1 MRLTFVGPGF
11 AGLVLAASLAHAAP
25 AGNTSNTTNT
35 QPNTANSAR
44 AGGGNTTTPAA
55 ADALAPMLKMLEIGN
70 PLPRLPDCA
79 DSRTPDGREVT
90 AFCVELRGD
99 GVMRQVGVP
108 RDKRPAFM
116 DGPHALALVDRNAL
130 VGLIVPTDGVR
141 SEQAALQALNARY
154 GQPFRQE
161 QVSLQDKA
169 GKAVNTVHAGWMDKP
184 LTVELY
190 AIPDDPNTGTIELL
204 LPRARALMAEQ
215 DAAVEKQL
223 NPQAASAPKAAPG
236 AKAAPTPKEPPK
248 KGPPGSW

>member
-1 MRLTFVGPGF
+1 M
-11 AGLVLAASLAHAAP
+11 LAASLAHAAP
-25 AGNTSNTTNT
+25 ASNTSNTSNT
-35 QPNTANSAR
+35 SNSGNSAR
-44 AGGGNTTTPAA
+44 AAGGPAGGAPTNAAPVGTA
-55 ADALAPMLKMLEIGN
+55 ADALGPMLVMLEIGN

-99 GVMRQVGVP
+99 GIMRQVGVP

-141 SEQAALQALNARY
+141 SEQAALQALNTRY
-154 GQPFRQE
+154 GKPFRQE

-169 GKAVNTVHAGWMDKP
+169 GKAVNTVHAGWMHKP

-215 DAAVEKQL
+215 DAAVEQRL
-223 NPQAASAPKAAPG
+223 NPQAAASAPKAAP
-236 AKAAPTPKEPPK
+236 APKEPPK

>member
-1 MRLTFVGPGF
+1 MRLTFVGPGI
-11 AGLVLAASLAHAAP
+11 AGLMLAASLAHAAP
-25 AGNTSNTTNT
+25 
-35 QPNTANSAR
+35 
-44 AGGGNTTTPAA
+44 GGNTAGAANGTDTTKSTAGATAAPAGPAA
-55 ADALAPMLKMLEIGN
+55 PTAGDALAPMLKMLEIGN

-161 QVSLQDKA
+161 QVSLTDKA
-169 GKAVNTVHAGWMDKP
+169 GKAVNTVHAGWMPKP

-223 NPQAASAPKAAPG
+223 NPQAASAPKAT
-236 AKAAPTPKEPPK
+236 AKAAPAAKEPPK

>member
-1 MRLTFVGPGF
+1 M
-11 AGLVLAASLAHAAP
+11 LAASLAHAAP
-25 AGNTSNTTNT
+25 ASSTSNTTNSARGAT
-35 QPNTANSAR
+35 GNPGGSATANAAAS
-44 AGGGNTTTPAA
+44 GTA
-55 ADALAPMLKMLEIGN
+55 ADALGPMLKMLEIGN

-130 VGLIVPTDGVR
+130 VGLIVPTDGTR

-154 GQPFRQE
+154 GKPFRQE

-169 GKAVNTVHAGWMDKP
+169 GKAVDTVHAGWMHKP

-215 DAAVEKQL
+215 DAAVEQRL
-223 NPQAASAPKAAPG
+223 NPQAASAPKAAP
-236 AKAAPTPKEPPK
+236 APKEPPK